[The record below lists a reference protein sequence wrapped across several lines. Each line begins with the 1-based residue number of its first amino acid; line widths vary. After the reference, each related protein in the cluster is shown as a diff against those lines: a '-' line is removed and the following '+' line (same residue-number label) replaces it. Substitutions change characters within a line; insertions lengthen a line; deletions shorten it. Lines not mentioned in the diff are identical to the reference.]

1 MGRPPKAK
9 QLVLEAAQRLVAARG
24 AGCLT
29 FEELALESGI
39 SRGGITYHFHTK
51 EHLLRALLHQDL
63 EQWQEEEA
71 RLAPTDTDPCTANV
85 IANIRAATQLKPERR
100 RFVSGMLS
108 AVMLDQS
115 LLESVRDFHNGR
127 IEDLTWCETDMQR
140 FVLRLAADGLFWL
153 EMFQCYDLP
162 PDVRKRLVAL
172 LEKMARD
179 LAETPVDDTNTGD
192 PT

>member
-9 QLVLEAAQRLVAARG
+9 RLVLEAAQRVVAARG

-29 FEELALESGI
+29 FEELAQESGI

-51 EHLLRALLHQDL
+51 QHLLKALLKQDL
-63 EQWQEEEA
+63 GQWQEEEA
-71 RLAPTDTDPCTANV
+71 RLAPTDTDPNTANV

-108 AVMLDQS
+108 AVMLDPS
-115 LLESVRDFHNGR
+115 LLEAVREFHNER
-127 IEDLTWCETDMQR
+127 IVDLNWTDTDLQR

-162 PDVRKRLVAL
+162 PEVRKRLVAL
-172 LEKMARD
+172 LENMARD
-179 LAETPVDDTNTGD
+179 LADAPGEDTNSGA
-192 PT
+192 PS

>member
-29 FEELALESGI
+29 FEELAQESGI

-51 EHLLRALLHQDL
+51 EHLLKALLKQDL
-63 EQWQEEEA
+63 EQWQEEA
-71 RLAPTDTDPCTANV
+71 RLAPTGTDPCTANV

-108 AVMLDQS
+108 AVMLDPS
-115 LLESVRDFHNGR
+115 LLESVREFHGER
-127 IEDLTWCETDMQR
+127 IANLQWTDIDMQR

-153 EMFQCYDLP
+153 EVFQCYDLP
-162 PDVRKRLVAL
+162 PDIRKRLVAL

-179 LAETPVDDTNTGD
+179 LADAPCDDINSGA

>member
-1 MGRPPKAK
+1 
-9 QLVLEAAQRLVAARG
+9 
-24 AGCLT
+24 
-29 FEELALESGI
+29 
-39 SRGGITYHFHTK
+39 
-51 EHLLRALLHQDL
+51 
-63 EQWQEEEA
+63 
-71 RLAPTDTDPCTANV
+71 
-85 IANIRAATQLKPERR
+85 
-100 RFVSGMLS
+100 MLS

-115 LLESVRDFHNGR
+115 LLESVREFHNGR
-127 IEDLTWCETDMQR
+127 IEDLTWSETDMQR